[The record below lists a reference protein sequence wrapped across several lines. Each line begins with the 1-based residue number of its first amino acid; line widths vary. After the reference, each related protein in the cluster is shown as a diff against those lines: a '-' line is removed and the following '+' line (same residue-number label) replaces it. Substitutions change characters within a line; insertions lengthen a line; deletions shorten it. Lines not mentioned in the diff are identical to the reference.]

1 MKEAI
6 RKDNKGSM
14 KEAVMVCPCCKEKV
28 VGDITV
34 PVKVSSSDVDVRTV
48 YVCPRCRDKYND
60 DEFEEMLGSV

>member
-6 RKDNKGSM
+6 
-14 KEAVMVCPCCKEKV
+14 VICPCCKEKV
-28 VGDITV
+28 NGDITV